1 MTGLEIFYLVAGIVL
16 LVGAIVLVVMVLL
29 QSNSSKGLSG
39 TIAGG
44 SETYFGKN
52 KKKSIEKKL
61 LIATIV
67 VAITFCVLA
76 LVVFALTMNAET
88 QETLYNELLE
98 QIFGSNTNIQIN
110 GN

>member
-1 MTGLEIFYLVAGIVL
+1 MTGLEIFYLIAGIVL
-16 LVGAIVLVVMVLL
+16 LIGAIVLVVMVLL

-61 LIATIV
+61 LIATII
-67 VAITFCVLA
+67 VAIVFCVLA
-76 LVVFALTMNAET
+76 LVVFALTANAET
-88 QETLYNELLE
+88 QQNLYNEWLE
-98 QIFGSNTNIQIN
+98 QIFGSSNIQIN

>member
-1 MTGLEIFYLVAGIVL
+1 MSGLEIFYLIAGIVL
-16 LVGAIVLVVMVLL
+16 LIGAIVLVVMVLL

-52 KKKSIEKKL
+52 KKNSLEKKL
-61 LIATIV
+61 LIATIM
-67 VAITFCVLA
+67 VAAVFCLLA
-76 LVVFALTMNAET
+76 LIVFAFTANYDTQMN
-88 QETLYNELLE
+88 LYNKWLE
-98 QIFGSNTNIQIN
+98 SLFGNANVQIN